1 MNAGLFKQLFQAFG
15 EDNVM
20 RLASSI
26 AFTAI
31 FSIAPL
37 FIILIAI
44 VGWIVGVENGGHGHH
59 VAEDAMLGQIAKGA
73 GAGTAE
79 AVRSL
84 ITAAFAK
91 PRQSIVAQIIG
102 WVVFILGATGFFSAL
117 QDGLNAIWHVEAT
130 KGGIKQVVRDRL
142 ASFGM
147 ILLVGFILLLTLAA
161 NAVTAFAGTHFAQVP
176 IVGSPALLAIVDQV
190 VTLIL
195 LTIAFAL
202 IYKILPDV
210 DISWRDVWI
219 GAAVTALLFVV
230 GEALIAWYFAVAGV
244 ASAYGAAGSL
254 LAGLL
259 WIYYSAIILLI
270 GAEFTKVAAAAAT
283 TTAPSTVR
291 KLADVPAGIDPRDA
305 AASPSANVAR

>member
-1 MNAGLFKQLFQAFG
+1 MNAGTFKELWQAFG
-15 EDNVM
+15 EDKVM

-37 FIILIAI
+37 LIILIAI

-59 VAEDAMLGQIAKGA
+59 IAEDAMLGQIAKGA
-73 GAGTAE
+73 GTGTAD

-84 ITAAFAK
+84 VTASFAK
-91 PRQSIVAQIIG
+91 PRQSIVAQVIG
-102 WVVFILGATGFFSAL
+102 WVVFILGATGLFSAL

-130 KGGIKQVVRDRL
+130 KGGIKQIVRDRL

-147 ILLVGFILLLTLAA
+147 ILLVGLILLATLGA
-161 NAVTAFAGTHFAQVP
+161 NAVTAFASAHFTRVP
-176 IVGSPALLAIVDQV
+176 IIGSPIVLAVVDQV
-190 VTLIL
+190 ITLIL
-195 LTIAFAL
+195 LTVAFAL
-202 IYKILPDV
+202 IYKVLPDV
-210 DISWRDVWI
+210 DIAWRDVWT

-230 GEALIAWYFAVAGV
+230 GEALIAWYLAVAGV

-254 LAGLL
+254 LVALL

-270 GAEFTKVAAAAAT
+270 GAEFTKVAAGVAT

-291 KLADVPAGIDPRDA
+291 KLSEEPAGIDPREA
-305 AASPSANVAR
+305 AATPGASAVR